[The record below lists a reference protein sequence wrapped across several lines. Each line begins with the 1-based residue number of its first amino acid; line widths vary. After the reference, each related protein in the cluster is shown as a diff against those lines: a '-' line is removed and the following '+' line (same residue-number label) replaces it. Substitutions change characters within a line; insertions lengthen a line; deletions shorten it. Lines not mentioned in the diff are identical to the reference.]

1 MKLSYYTG
9 PVPNFGDEL
18 NPWLWQRLLPQGFL
32 DQDPSELFIGIG
44 SIISDE
50 WPAGAMKHV
59 IGSGYGGYTAAP
71 DLHDGSWNVVFVRG
85 PRTAQKLGLQPET
98 AICDS
103 AVLLRTTSLPAPAPG
118 IDVAFMPH
126 FHSLER
132 GFWSEACR
140 MAGIRMID
148 PRDDV
153 EMVLAQIRGAQM
165 LITEAMHGAIVAD
178 ALRTPWVAV
187 RPIHGANSD
196 KWLDWAEALKIDLR
210 VHPLLPT
217 SLLEAWLVMTRTP
230 KFHGPRAYRW
240 NTSLPATPINAVLTR
255 RAARHL
261 ARLAQQEPQLSDEAV
276 IARVTDRAEAALA
289 DFVAQNHG

>member
-18 NPWLWQRLLPQGFL
+18 NPWMWQQLLPHRFL
-32 DQDPSELFIGIG
+32 DDDPSELFIGIG

-50 WPAGAMKHV
+50 WPAEATKHV
-59 IGSGYGGYTAAP
+59 LGSGYGGYTAAP

-85 PRTAQKLGLQPET
+85 PRTAHRLGLPPET

-103 AVLLRTTSLPAPAPG
+103 AVLLRTTTLPPAATG

-132 GFWSEACR
+132 GHWPEACR

-153 EMVLAQIRGAQM
+153 ETVLAQIRGARV

-196 KWLDWAEALKIDLR
+196 KWLDWAEALSIDLR
-210 VHPLLPT
+210 VHSLPPT
-217 SLLEAWLVMTRTP
+217 SLFEAWLVTTRTS

-240 NTSLPATPINAVLTR
+240 NASLPAVPVNAVLTR

-261 ARLAQQEPQLSDEAV
+261 AQLARQEPQLSSEAA
-276 IARVTDRAEAALA
+276 IERATARAEAALKVFI
-289 DFVAQNHG
+289 DQHKK

>member
-18 NPWLWQRLLPQGFL
+18 NPWLWQRLLPRGFL

-103 AVLLRTTSLPAPAPG
+103 AVLLRTTSLPAPAAG
-118 IDVAFMPH
+118 VDVAFMPH

-289 DFVAQNHG
+289 DFVARNHR